1 MVNKPH
7 GQLYCCNSV
16 YHCHPYYENMV
27 PVHKI
32 VYAVT
37 MLASLVLKTRQWLEK
52 CLQYTNHQAVT
63 QRSEIEF
70 RLYAAAAETKYLAHE
85 LTFLG
90 IVVNHTTGTA
100 DQVEM
105 LIDVYDVCFRRFKK
119 IMKSVR
125 WIEMLRSEGKHDND
139 S

>member
-1 MVNKPH
+1 
-7 GQLYCCNSV
+7 LD
-16 YHCHPYYENMV
+16 
-27 PVHKI
+27 
-32 VYAVT
+32 
-37 MLASLVLKTRQWLEK
+37 
-52 CLQYTNHQAVT
+52 
-63 QRSEIEF
+63 F
-70 RLYAAAAETKYLAHE
+70 RLYAAAAETKYLAGE

-119 IMKSVR
+119 IMKCVR

-139 S
+139 GRGSLSMTDQNN

>member
-16 YHCHPYYENMV
+16 CHCHPYYENMV

-52 CLQYTNHQAVT
+52 CLQYTDHSAVT

-70 RLYAAAAETKYLAHE
+70 R
-85 LTFLG
+85 
-90 IVVNHTTGTA
+90 
-100 DQVEM
+100 
-105 LIDVYDVCFRRFKK
+105 
-119 IMKSVR
+119 
-125 WIEMLRSEGKHDND
+125 
-139 S
+139 